1 MRIKTHAL
9 NLFSTSS
16 YFNQQKF
23 MNFCEKL
30 IIKHNLPFQGY
41 SLAVIDLTQVDC
53 LLDTWNTEMP
63 TITPYYAIKANPDPL
78 IIKKMKYFDCASGNE
93 IRKVLEL
100 GKNPK
105 NIIYANTAK
114 RESDILS
121 AKCLGIE
128 IMTADSFLE
137 VDKILK
143 IYPTCGIVLRIC
155 PNDEGA
161 LNTKFSSKFG
171 IIEPDLIKFFIYK
184 YHKNL
189 RGFSFHI
196 GSGQQDVN
204 AWKNALQIIDNS
216 FEFIQTYFDEK
227 VYNKIDI
234 IDIGGGFSTDAPFKL
249 SEIYSS
255 LSYYKK
261 KYRTKTW
268 IAECGRY
275 FCKDTT
281 TLLCPIISKNFRD
294 NQINYVIGNSIY
306 HSFSGIMWDK
316 QIPRQLVEGLQNDG
330 VGLVQSTIFGETC
343 DGIDIIYKGLLPPD
357 MEIGDVIIIPKM
369 GAYCES
375 SANNFNG
382 FSPAKTEHY
391 TKDDFLSL

>member
-1 MRIKTHAL
+1 MRIRTHAL

-16 YFNQQKF
+16 YFLQQKF
-23 MNFCEKL
+23 MNFCEK
-30 IIKHNLPFQGY
+30 IIKTHDLPFQGY
-41 SLAVIDLTQVDC
+41 SLSVIDLTQVDR
-53 LLDTWNTEMP
+53 LLNTWNTEMP

-100 GKNPK
+100 DKNPK

-128 IMTADSFLE
+128 IMTADSSLE
-137 VDKILK
+137 IEKILK

-171 IIEPDLIKFFIYK
+171 VIDQKLIKQMIFHYR
-184 YHKNL
+184 KNI

-216 FEFIQTYFDEK
+216 MEFVQNYFDENM
-227 VYNKIDI
+227 YNKIDI

-249 SEIYSS
+249 SDIYSS
-255 LSYYKK
+255 LSYYRK
-261 KYRTKTW
+261 KYSSKTW

-281 TLLCPIISKNFRD
+281 TLLCPIISKKYRG
-294 NQINYVIGNSIY
+294 NQVNYVIGNSIY
-306 HSFSGIMWDK
+306 HSFSGIIWDK
-316 QIPRQLVEGLQNDG
+316 QIPRQLVEGLDG
-330 VGLVQSTIFGETC
+330 IGLVYSTIFGETC
-343 DGIDIIYKGLLPPD
+343 DGIDIIYKGLLPAN
-357 MEIGDVIIIPKM
+357 MEIGDVLIIPNM

-391 TKDDFLSL
+391 DY